1 MPSDVA
7 AVVRFV
13 AALGSA
19 NPAVRE
25 LCVRPGVKS
34 DFAVAA
40 ADGGI
45 AMREVI
51 DADAVDYFGRLRSSG
66 RYYLDFAGRIE
77 VIWEVDSGIIWISL
91 GALSSFRGVDSAYCV
106 IYGLAAGFLE
116 CVRSVRRF
124 WWFEVFDHDSLFFPS
139 QFDRYVD
146 CCKC

>member
-1 MPSDVA
+1 MIFTVVAGLSTGKICAICVAPSEVPSDVA

-34 DFAVAA
+34 DSAVAA

-77 VIWEVDSGIIWISL
+77 
-91 GALSSFRGVDSAYCV
+91 
-106 IYGLAAGFLE
+106 
-116 CVRSVRRF
+116 
-124 WWFEVFDHDSLFFPS
+124 
-139 QFDRYVD
+139 
-146 CCKC
+146 

>member
-1 MPSDVA
+1 VIFTVFAGLSTGKICAICVAPSKVPSDFA

-25 LCVRPGVKS
+25 LFVRPGVKS

-66 RYYLDFAGRIE
+66 RSIAVLFG
-77 VIWEVDSGIIWISL
+77 
-91 GALSSFRGVDSAYCV
+91 FRWAHW
-106 IYGLAAGFLE
+106 AAI
-116 CVRSVRRF
+116 
-124 WWFEVFDHDSLFFPS
+124 
-139 QFDRYVD
+139 
-146 CCKC
+146 